1 MASQLGAVK
10 HLLFGS
16 VIGAHTPTPR
26 QEPRAVVAKT
36 REYFPPTPHSQ
47 RKEAAVCLH
56 MSTAMMTYLVGVAAV
71 PLAKVGPMMPMPVKE
86 DVAREE
92 RVKDG

>member
-1 MASQLGAVK
+1 M
-10 HLLFGS
+10 
-16 VIGAHTPTPR
+16 
-26 QEPRAVVAKT
+26 
-36 REYFPPTPHSQ
+36 
-47 RKEAAVCLH
+47 CLH